1 VSTAIY
7 IDFSQKLKFY
17 SIIKRCNKCI
27 IHHLSLKRNTKFP
40 EMYLFPHK
48 HEKDS
53 WTSDFYVQVIWS
65 SQSSTGNFCN
75 AVFRK
80 QQAICLRYKG
90 IKSDINNI
98 CVTSIAFSMRVL
110 RMRRASLPSRLHI
123 HRDLSWRVHNRAD
136 LKS

>member
-1 VSTAIY
+1 MSTAIY
-7 IDFSQKLKFY
+7 IDLLQKLKCY

-40 EMYLFPHK
+40 EMYQFPHK
-48 HEKDS
+48 HEKYS
-53 WTSDFYVQVIWS
+53 CTSNYYVQVIWS
-65 SQSSTGNFCN
+65 SQNSTGNLCY

-80 QQAICLRYKG
+80 QQATYMRYKG

-110 RMRRASLPSRLHI
+110 RLRRASVPSRLYI